1 MTYRRRTFPEVLNNL
16 LTSITKGV
24 TAESHPFPPL
34 GSTSPPYSHYLLKPT
49 VRAIDSVYGSRFNSP
64 HEFRN
69 GTDYRLSDDKLSL
82 EWLYGSD
89 NPNAEIPD
97 AGTLVQVNYHPD
109 SAAPDLTDIYTGSV
123 VRTLAESVAL
133 EIASLYAQL
142 DVVYQSGFIDTATGT
157 SLDNVVA
164 LLGVE
169 RIRGRNPVGEVEFT
183 RSSSSRG
190 AISIPSGTR
199 VISEDGSVEYRTTS
213 SVTLAPGQNVIRVP
227 VRDQEVNDRVDAD
240 TLTVLPVPIAGITSV
255 TNPSPTAIAAQ
266 DETDAELRTR
276 AKEVLHGSER
286 ATLGAL
292 SNAVRRQG
300 LTADIEELEG
310 QPGHVKITPHAES
323 IEPEQM
329 QRLLKAI
336 EEVRPAGVEV
346 TVPKELAVPK
356 KVSLEMRI
364 TTVSG
369 LLEQD
374 IRAAHETVR
383 EKISDYFDRLP
394 ARSAGSINRIVGLVL
409 GASEIEDVRIL
420 SATWDG
426 TPADVLDRETGQL
439 NIQGSPTVLEDLHI
453 ANPGLPT
460 LLRVVVTYPQ
470 GQTVPDSQAIED
482 ALSETVTYLNDLNNQ
497 ELPDDPAEAAKRTL
511 SYGKLLLTIPLPNT
525 TATSL
530 EEFDSTGTPPT
541 LPDETTIASYG
552 VQFTF
557 TIESG
562 LTRILTQA
570 ADGDY
575 TLTPFERLSP
585 SGVELSAEAGG
596 A

>member
-16 LTSITKGV
+16 LTSITRGV
-24 TAESHPFPPL
+24 TAEAHPFPPV
-34 GSTSPPYSHYLLKPT
+34 GSTSPPYSHHLLKPT
-49 VRAIDSVYGSRFNSP
+49 VRVIDSVYGSRFNSP

-69 GTDYRLSDDKLSL
+69 GTDYRLSSDKLAL

-89 NPNAEIPD
+89 NPSAEIPD
-97 AGTLVQVNYHPD
+97 MGTLIQVNYHPD

-142 DVVYQSGFIDTATGT
+142 EVVYQSGFIDTATGT

-183 RSSSSRG
+183 RSASSRG

-199 VISEDGSVEYRTTS
+199 VMSEDGSVEYRTTA

-227 VRDQEVNDRVDAD
+227 ARDQEVNDRVDAD

-276 AKEVLHGSER
+276 AKEFLYGSER
-286 ATLGAL
+286 STLGAL
-292 SNAVRRQG
+292 NNAVRRQG
-300 LTADIEELEG
+300 LTADVEEVSG
-310 QPGHVKITPHAES
+310 QPGYVEITPHAEN

-329 QRLLKAI
+329 QRLLAAI
-336 EEVRPAGVEV
+336 EAVRPAGVLV
-346 TVPKELAVPK
+346 TTNTREVPK
-356 KVSLEMRI
+356 KVRLELRI

-369 LLEQD
+369 ILEQD

-409 GASEIEDVRIL
+409 SASEIEDVRIL

-426 TPADVLDRETGQL
+426 SPTDVLDRETGQL
-439 NIQGSPTVLEDLHI
+439 NIQGSPTVLEELHI

-482 ALSETVTYLNDLNNQ
+482 ALAETVTYLNELNNQ
-497 ELPDDPAEAAKRTL
+497 ELPNDPVEVARRTL
-511 SYGKLLLTIPLPNT
+511 SYGKLLLALPLPNQP
-525 TATSL
+525 ATSL
-530 EEFDSTGTPPT
+530 EDFDSAVTPPT
-541 LPDETTIASYG
+541 LPDETTIAPYG

-570 ADGDY
+570 ADEDY

-585 SGVELSAEAGG
+585 SGVELSTEAGG